1 MQFTKLFVKIAE
13 AIVDNRFIVLQ
24 GGSSSSKTYSTA
36 QLLIIKAMRSKKP
49 KLVSVVA
56 ETIPHLKRGVMRDF
70 FKILI
75 EQGFYSEEYHNKTD
89 STYKLGHWTI
99 EFFSADND
107 AKLRGARRD
116 ILFVNEC
123 NRITYDAFTQL
134 EIRTREKIFLDFN
147 PVSRFWVHTK
157 LMQPNNRFAYIKST
171 YKDNVDHITGEP
183 LLEESIIKAI
193 ESRRPVYDESGNL
206 ISGDEQFWKVYG
218 LGEVG
223 SLEGT
228 VLTNWEQSDS
238 FPADFKWACYGVD
251 FGFTNDPTTIIH
263 VGMSNGELWLRE
275 LCYETGLTNQ
285 DISKKLKELGIGPND
300 EIIADSSEPK
310 SIAEIKREGFRF
322 IRGATKGKDSI
333 NNGIDIL
340 KRYKINVHSKSTN
353 AINELSN
360 YQWLRDKDGNWLN
373 KPMSGYDHIIDPLRY
388 IVIDKIGLNRQERK
402 GLIRK
407 Q

>member
-1 MQFTKLFVKIAE
+1 MQFTRVFYKIAE
-13 AIVDNRFIVLQ
+13 GFKDNRFVIQQ
-24 GGSSSSKTYSTA
+24 GGSSSSKTYSNL
-36 QLLIIKAMRSKKP
+36 QFLVIWSLRSNKT

-56 ETIPHLKRGVMRDF
+56 ESIPHLKRGAYRDF
-70 FKILI
+70 LKILMSS
-75 EQGFYSEEYHNKTD
+75 GLYKEENHNKTD
-89 STYKLGHWTI
+89 FTYKLKNWTF

-116 ILFVNEC
+116 ILYVNEC
-123 NRITYDAFTQL
+123 NNISWDSFTQL

-147 PVSRFWVHTK
+147 PVSRFWVHSK
-157 LMQPNNRFAYIKST
+157 IMVHGQKYSFIKST

-206 ISGDEQFWKVYG
+206 ISGDEHFWKVYG

-238 FPADFKWACYGVD
+238 FPADFKWSCYGVD